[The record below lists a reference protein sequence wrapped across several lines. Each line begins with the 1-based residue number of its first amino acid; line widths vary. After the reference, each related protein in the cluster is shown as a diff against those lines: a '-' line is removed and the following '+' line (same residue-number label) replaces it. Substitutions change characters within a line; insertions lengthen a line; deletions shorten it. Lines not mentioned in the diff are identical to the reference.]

1 MIYFILHHAAK
12 VGLHF
17 SNKPRDLKD
26 KEQEKSILPS
36 KHSHSRN
43 NDHPSHLQQ
52 QLQSHRHNNDKMPHL
67 PQQHQSHK
75 ANQILHFN
83 GDIVF
88 EPFPLHSSFM

>member
-1 MIYFILHHAAK
+1 LQEHLRAK
-12 VGLHF
+12 
-17 SNKPRDLKD
+17 LKD

-43 NDHPSHLQQ
+43 NDHPPHLQQ
-52 QLQSHRHNNDKMPHL
+52 QL
-67 PQQHQSHK
+67 QSHK

-83 GDIVF
+83 GDIVI